1 MLREQSI
8 TTATPPTTTQ
18 KPARL
23 NAIESANGHNRE
35 CGLCHR
41 PIRKTDKINW
51 HHPIY
56 KSQGGTDT
64 IEVHQKCH
72 TDHHRAPGPD
82 GLSDFQ
88 RWGKLSAL
96 DCHWAFTLK
105 GVKDNP
111 LYDQARSYNRMYYS
125 H

>member
-1 MLREQSI
+1 MLNQQSI
-8 TTATPPTTTQ
+8 TAAASQTTTQ

-23 NAIESANGHNRE
+23 NATKSGEGHKRE

-41 PIRKTDKINW
+41 SIRKSDKINW

-56 KSQGGTDT
+56 KSQGGTET

-72 TDHHRAPGPD
+72 TAHHRTPGPD

-111 LYDQARSYNRMYYS
+111 LYDQAR
-125 H
+125 